1 MVKIKT
7 ELEQKIELMDSL
19 KNVKKAVNEA
29 GGDITEDT
37 PYLQYGEKVS
47 NVVGLKFLK
56 MLDTSSAEVTGD
68 NTFTITFPKELPDLS
83 VETYVATFTFDNGV
97 LSATATKDGKDAGGV
112 GVYVQ
117 LVPYDT
123 SVSTFQKIP
132 ALTLSDDKYVCQ
144 IGEYTCSFDIS
155 IEEGAVSL
163 VGEYSK
169 DGETYGDCD
178 IYWELK
184 EPAPTPVQKG
194 SFDSTT
200 QQLTFNYDYLV
211 EMINSST
218 MLTGEQKTTAIAELN
233 NSDVVVDMSTSMMP
247 ENEYMYGFKS
257 DQPSPQV
264 GLLVDVATP
273 VTLKMTIVEYD
284 PSAVIST
291 IGTYK
296 ALADSNTFMGA
307 PMTEEEAEAQYAP
320 FIVDENLCI
329 VSGTLGNFSV
339 EFN

>member
-19 KNVKKAVNEA
+19 KNVKEVVNEA

-47 NVVGLKFLK
+47 SVVGLKFLK

-68 NTFTITFPKELPDLS
+68 NTFTVTFPKELPDLS
-83 VETYVATFTFDNGV
+83 TETYVATFTFNNGI
-97 LSATATKDGKDAGGV
+97 LSATATKDGKDVGSV

-123 SVSTFQKIP
+123 SVSTFQKLP

-155 IEEGAVSL
+155 IEEGAVSIL
-163 VGEYSK
+163 GEYSK
-169 DGETYGDCD
+169 DGVTYGDCD

-184 EPAPTPVQKG
+184 EPAPMPVQKG

-200 QQLTFNYDYLV
+200 QQLTLNYDYLV

-218 MLTGEQKTTAIAELN
+218 VTTAEQKSSMITLLN
-233 NSDVVVDMSTSMMP
+233 NQNPVINMAADIAVSNSYIYGFMSTSGEMLP
-247 ENEYMYGFKS
+247 IGL
-257 DQPSPQV
+257 QV
-264 GLLVDVATP
+264 DKATP
-273 VTLKMTIVEYD
+273 CTLKIMFDGE
-284 PSAVIST
+284 S
-291 IGTYK
+291 IGGIGSYQ
-296 ALADSNTFMGA
+296 ALANY
-307 PMTEEEAEAQYAP
+307 MTGIGSETVTPEMVEAMFGS
-320 FIVDENLCI
+320 FIVDENLCT

>member
-37 PYLQYGEKVS
+37 HYLQYGEKVS

-163 VGEYSK
+163 FGEYSK

-218 MLTGEQKTTAIAELN
+218 MLTGEQKTNQIALLN
-233 NSDVVVDMSTSMMP
+233 NSDIVINMASEPETMP
-247 ENEYMYGFKS
+247 ENSYVYGFVMTAGGTGIGES
-257 DQPSPQV
+257 Y
-264 GLLVDVATP
+264 VDKQNS
-273 VTLKMTIVEYD
+273 VTLKLAATPE
-284 PSAVIST
+284 ST
-291 IGTYK
+291 GVLGSY
-296 ALADSNTFMGA
+296 
-307 PMTEEEAEAQYAP
+307 EAIAGFFSELSGQPTTPEMVEAQYGQ
-320 FIVDENLCI
+320 FIVDENLCT
-329 VSGTLGNFSV
+329 VSGTIGNFSV